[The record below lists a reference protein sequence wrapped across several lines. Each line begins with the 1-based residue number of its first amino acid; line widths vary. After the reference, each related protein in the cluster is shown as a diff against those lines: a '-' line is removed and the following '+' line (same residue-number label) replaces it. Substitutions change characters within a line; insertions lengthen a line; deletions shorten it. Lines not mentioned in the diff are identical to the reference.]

1 MPDRRHPPNKN
12 NRRKKDSNMK
22 KLMMSMALVVGLCAV
37 AFGWDQVNTSVDG
50 INVKGGSLAIDG
62 VKVTASAAELN
73 KTDGLTAT
81 PAQLNA
87 AVGAIHN
94 VTATQSKAAVTATAA
109 IQGVTYSVI
118 DADGA
123 TNSMVSPTNIVVTV
137 VNGGAVVTNISLT
150 VTP

>member
-1 MPDRRHPPNKN
+1 
-12 NRRKKDSNMK
+12 MK
-22 KLMMSMALVVGLCAV
+22 KLAISMALVMGFVAV
-37 AFGWDQVNTSVDG
+37 SLAWDQVNTSVDG
-50 INVKGGSLAIDG
+50 LNVKGGTLAIDA
-62 VKVTASAAELN
+62 VKITATAAELN

-94 VTATQSKAAVTATAA
+94 VTATQSKAAVTATAV
-109 IQGVTYSVI
+109 IQGQTYTVV
-118 DADGA
+118 DVAGA

>member
-1 MPDRRHPPNKN
+1 
-12 NRRKKDSNMK
+12 MK
-22 KLMMSMALVVGLCAV
+22 KMIGVLALVVGLVSA
-37 AFGWDQVNTSVDG
+37 AMAWDQVNTSVDG
-50 INVKGGSLAIDG
+50 LNVKGGTLAIDA
-62 VKVTASAAELN
+62 VKVTATAAELN

-81 PAQLNA
+81 AAQLNA

-94 VTATQSKAAVTATAA
+94 VTATQSKAAITATAA

-118 DADGA
+118 DATGA
-123 TNSMVSPTNIVVTV
+123 TNSMVSPTNIAVTV

>member
-1 MPDRRHPPNKN
+1 
-12 NRRKKDSNMK
+12 
-22 KLMMSMALVVGLCAV
+22 MA
-37 AFGWDQVNTSVDG
+37 WDQVNTSVDG
-50 INVKGGSLAIDG
+50 LNVKGGTLAIDA
-62 VKVTASAAELN
+62 VKITATAAELN

-94 VTATQSKAAVTATAA
+94 VTAAKSTAAITATA
-109 IQGVTYSVI
+109 
-118 DADGA
+118 
-123 TNSMVSPTNIVVTV
+123 